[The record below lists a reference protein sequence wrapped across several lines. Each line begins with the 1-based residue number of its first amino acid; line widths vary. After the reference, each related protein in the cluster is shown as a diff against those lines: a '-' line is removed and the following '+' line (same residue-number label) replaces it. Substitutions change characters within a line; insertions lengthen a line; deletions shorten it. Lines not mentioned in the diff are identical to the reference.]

1 MYMLHYFS
9 QCIVPIFYSIYLQVC
24 HQVLLD
30 LQHCLAY
37 TKPFPNGS
45 DCEMKG
51 GQVDLEHLSIFEEGE
66 ENKERPE
73 YLKDDLIFKMIAM
86 LLLCVT
92 KLQAGGRFGFVVCSF
107 VNISFNLAVNSRFD
121 FILLTLKYHVGY
133 LHKYIYNKLHALCNT
148 TCKTKESI
156 DVHT

>member
-1 MYMLHYFS
+1 MLHYFS
-9 QCIVPIFYSIYLQVC
+9 QCIVPISYSKYLQVC

-45 DCEMKG
+45 DCDMKG

-66 ENKERPE
+66 DNKERPE
-73 YLKDDLIFKMIAM
+73 YLKDDLIFKMIVM

-92 KLQAGGRFGFVVCSF
+92 KLQAGGRFGFVVCNF
-107 VNISFNLAVNSRFD
+107 VNIIFILTVNSRFD
-121 FILLTLKYHVGY
+121 FILLTLKHRVGY
-133 LHKYIYNKLHALCNT
+133 LHKYVYNKLHALYNT

-156 DVHT
+156 DVYT

>member
-1 MYMLHYFS
+1 M
-9 QCIVPIFYSIYLQVC
+9 
-24 HQVLLD
+24 LLD

-73 YLKDDLIFKMIAM
+73 YLKDDLIFKMIVM

-92 KLQAGGRFGFVVCSF
+92 KLQAGGRFGFVISSF
-107 VNISFNLAVNSRFD
+107 VNIIFILTVNSRFG

-133 LHKYIYNKLHALCNT
+133 LHKYIYNKLCMLYNA
-148 TCKTKESI
+148 TCKTEESI

>member
-1 MYMLHYFS
+1 M
-9 QCIVPIFYSIYLQVC
+9 
-24 HQVLLD
+24 LLD

-37 TKPFPNGS
+37 TNPFPNGS

-73 YLKDDLIFKMIAM
+73 YLKDDLIFKMIVM

-92 KLQAGGRFGFVVCSF
+92 KLQAGGRFSFVVCNF
-107 VNISFNLAVNSRFD
+107 IDIIFILTVNSRFG
-121 FILLTLKYHVGY
+121 FILLTLKHHVGY
-133 LHKYIYNKLHALCNT
+133 LHKYVYNKLHVLYNK

-156 DVHT
+156 DAHT